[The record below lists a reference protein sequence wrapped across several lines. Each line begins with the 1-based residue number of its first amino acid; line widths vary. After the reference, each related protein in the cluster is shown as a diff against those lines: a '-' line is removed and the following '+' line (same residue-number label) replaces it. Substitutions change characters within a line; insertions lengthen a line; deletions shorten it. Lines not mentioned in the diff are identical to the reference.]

1 MNKLLD
7 ESKPI
12 YLQVKEYIED
22 AILSESL
29 KAGDRVPSTNEFAT
43 FFKINPA
50 TAAKGVTELV
60 DDKILY
66 KRRGIGMFVADDARE
81 ILLEKRKE
89 RFYADFIQPL
99 KSEAKRLRI
108 TRSQLV
114 EMIEREGDISEN

>member
-114 EMIEREGDISEN
+114 EMIKRGGDISEN